1 MARTSHTEFFPP
13 KERLLEYKRK
23 DFLEG
28 LGQQTQRRALSVS
41 NVSQAGMTKYK
52 HSLATTRTTFFKT
65 ATQLTKQES
74 AAVEVRPEPVV
85 APFEVVEAK
94 EELVLPGE

>member
-74 AAVEVRPEPVV
+74 AAVAEPVV